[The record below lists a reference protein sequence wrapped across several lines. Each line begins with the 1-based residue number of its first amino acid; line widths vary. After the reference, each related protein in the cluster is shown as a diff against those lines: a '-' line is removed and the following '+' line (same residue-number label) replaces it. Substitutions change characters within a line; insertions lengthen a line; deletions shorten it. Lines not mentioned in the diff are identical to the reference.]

1 MKKFYPTI
9 YQKSIH
15 DINYQKLYDKGIR
28 CLIFDLDNTIALIDQ
43 KYVDSKTK
51 KLFQKLKTD
60 FRLLIISNSNQ
71 KRVEPY
77 SKMLDCDYISSA
89 LKPLSYGYRKII
101 KKYHLKKEEMA
112 MIGDQLVTDIFV
124 GNRMTGYTILVDPM
138 GKRDLKITTLNRF
151 IERKIFRHFEKTK
164 QMKKGEYYE

>member
-9 YQKSIH
+9 YQKTIH
-15 DINYQKLYDKGIR
+15 DINYQKLYQMGIR

-43 KYVDSKTK
+43 KKVDSKTK
-51 KLFQKLKTD
+51 KLFKNLQKD
-60 FRLLIISNSNQ
+60 FQLVIISNSNR

-77 SKMLDCDYISSA
+77 SKMLDCDFVASA
-89 LKPLSYGYRKII
+89 LKPLGYGYRKIK
-101 KKYHLKKEEMA
+101 KKYHLKKAEIA

-124 GNRMTGYTILVDPM
+124 GNRMTGCTVLVEPM
-138 GKRDLKITTLNRF
+138 GKKDLKITTFNRL
-151 IERKIFRHFEKTK
+151 IERKIFRHFEKTN